1 MFVRIYLCLFLFM
14 LVLVPNLARAT
25 EPSEEMEED
34 LDSKIE
40 HLLRTMNRQ
49 DTIPRKRSF
58 LTHLYKQSKRA
69 FHIKTYFDALVQND
83 GSILLVPKDVN
94 KNHYFIG

>member
-1 MFVRIYLCLFLFM
+1 MFIKIYFCLFVFM
-14 LVLVPNLARAT
+14 LVFVPDLVT
-25 EPSEEMEED
+25 TSEPSEEIEED
-34 LDSKIE
+34 LESKLQY
-40 HLLRTMNRQ
+40 LLQTMKHDDR
-49 DTIPRKRSF
+49 IPRKRSF